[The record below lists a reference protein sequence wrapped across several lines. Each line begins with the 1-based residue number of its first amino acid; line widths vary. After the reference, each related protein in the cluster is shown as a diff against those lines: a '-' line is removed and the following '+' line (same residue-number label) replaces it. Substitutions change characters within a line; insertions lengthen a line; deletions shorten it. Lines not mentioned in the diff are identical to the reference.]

1 MYKFFNREFER
12 IATPIEYK
20 KLPKQIYSGFN
31 LPITMD
37 LEK

>member
-1 MYKFFNREFER
+1 MYKFFNREFEK
-12 IATPIEYK
+12 IATPMEYK
-20 KLPKQIYSGFN
+20 DIPKHTYSGYN